1 MKNIYNELCMARITI
16 QDCLKI
22 INNRFQI
29 IDVASKRARALMEGA
44 EPKISKDND
53 KETVIALREI
63 AGGYIDVT
71 GVKFEGQEESESSDE
86 QE

>member
-1 MKNIYNELCMARITI
+1 MARITI

>member
-1 MKNIYNELCMARITI
+1 MARITI

-44 EPKISKDND
+44 EPKISKNND

-71 GVKFEGQEESESSDE
+71 GVKFEGNEDSDLNDD
-86 QE
+86 QP

>member
-1 MKNIYNELCMARITI
+1 MARITI

-44 EPKISKDND
+44 EPKISKNND

-63 AGGYIDVT
+63 AGGYIDVS
-71 GVKFEGQEESESSDE
+71 GVKFEGNEDSDFNDD
-86 QE
+86 QP